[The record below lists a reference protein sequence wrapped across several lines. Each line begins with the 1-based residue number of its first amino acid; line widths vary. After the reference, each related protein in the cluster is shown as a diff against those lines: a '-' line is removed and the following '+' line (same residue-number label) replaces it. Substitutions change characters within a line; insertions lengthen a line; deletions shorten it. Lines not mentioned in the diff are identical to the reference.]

1 MSIPLKFS
9 EAFAIGLH
17 ATTIIAANGD
27 AKSSVA
33 NIADELNCSL
43 AHLQKVLQRLVKS
56 GILRSIR
63 GPKGGFLLSKKA
75 DTVYVLDIY
84 ESIEGQLIL
93 NNCLFESRVCTRALC
108 VLGSLTTNINHQVSD
123 YFKNTLLSDIVCSK

>member
-1 MSIPLKFS
+1 MSVPLKFS

-27 AKSSVA
+27 TKSSVA
-33 NIADELNCSL
+33 NVADELNCSL

-56 GILRSIR
+56 GILNSIR

-75 DTVYVLDIY
+75 SEIYVVDIY
-84 ESIEGQLIL
+84 ESIEGRLEL
-93 NNCLFESRVCTRALC
+93 NNCLFEDRVCTRSLC
-108 VLGSLTTNINHQVSD
+108 VLGSLTTNINQQISD
-123 YFKNTLLSDIVCSK
+123 YFKNTLLSDIV